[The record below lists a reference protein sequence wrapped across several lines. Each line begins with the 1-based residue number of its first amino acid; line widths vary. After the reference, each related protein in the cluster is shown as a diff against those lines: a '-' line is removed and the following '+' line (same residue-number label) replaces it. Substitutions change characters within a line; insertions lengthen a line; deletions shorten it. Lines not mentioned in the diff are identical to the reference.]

1 MKTLPFRSK
10 LTILFLFRILE
21 KGMGDDDV
29 SSIDVSSPR
38 ETQSPIVSRPNG
50 VANLRKR
57 FNGYNLQF
65 GVVPK
70 VSKDEREKL
79 LASQTPPAQAPTKS
93 KWFRQDTEKKAA
105 QAAEKEEKKRIKA
118 AAKSVGKSGKTLAN
132 FKISDKTLVPIFLEK
147 CVYFIEREVD
157 SEGIY
162 RVPGNRAHVELL
174 YQKFDEE
181 DSNVDIEKL
190 DIPVNA
196 VATALKDFFSKHLPP
211 LFEPDMMN
219 ELEEIAGSRGG
230 LASANPMNMEVKAD
244 RSCRLLALRG
254 LLNKLP
260 PANFAILKFIFQHF
274 VRYVLF
280 LFNFPSYNKFF
291 FLRVSENSKLNSMD
305 SKNLAICWWPTLL
318 PIEFTDMLRFESMR
332 PYLEDIVQTMID
344 QYPFLFCGQEAFV
357 MV

>member
-1 MKTLPFRSK
+1 
-10 LTILFLFRILE
+10 
-21 KGMGDDDV
+21 MGEDDV
-29 SSIDVSSPR
+29 SSVDVSVSSPR
-38 ETQSPIVSRPNG
+38 ETQSPIVSRSNG

-65 GVVPK
+65 GA
-70 VSKDEREKL
+70 VSKVKEEREKL
-79 LASQTPPAQAPTKS
+79 LAGPAQPQAPPQTKS

-118 AAKSVGKSGKTLAN
+118 AAKSAGKSGKTLSN
-132 FKISDKTLVPIFLEK
+132 FKMSERNALVPIFLEK
-147 CVYFIEREVD
+147 CVQFIEREVD

-162 RVPGNRAHVELL
+162 RVPGNRAHVDLL
-174 YQKFDEE
+174 YQNFDEE
-181 DSNVDIEKL
+181 DNVDIEKL

-211 LFEPDMMN
+211 LFEPDLMN

-260 PANFAILKFIFQHF
+260 PSNFAILKFIFQHF
-274 VRYVLF
+274 VR
-280 LFNFPSYNKFF
+280 
-291 FLRVSENSKLNSMD
+291 
-305 SKNLAICWWPTLL
+305 
-318 PIEFTDMLRFESMR
+318 
-332 PYLEDIVQTMID
+332 
-344 QYPFLFCGQEAFV
+344 
-357 MV
+357 

>member
-1 MKTLPFRSK
+1 
-10 LTILFLFRILE
+10 
-21 KGMGDDDV
+21 MGEDDV
-29 SSIDVSSPR
+29 SSVDVSVSSPR
-38 ETQSPIVSRPNG
+38 ETQSPIVSRTNG
-50 VANLRKR
+50 VASLRKR

-70 VSKDEREKL
+70 VPKEEREKL
-79 LASQTPPAQAPTKS
+79 LAGIQPQVQPPTKS

-118 AAKSVGKSGKTLAN
+118 AAKSAGKSGKTLAN
-132 FKISDKTLVPIFLEK
+132 FKMSDKNHLVPVFLER
-147 CVYFIEREVD
+147 CVNFIEREVD

-174 YQKFDEE
+174 YQRFDDEE
-181 DSNVDIEKL
+181 NVDIEKL

-211 LFEPDMMN
+211 LFEPDLMN

-260 PANFAILKFIFQHF
+260 PSNFSILKFIFQHF
-274 VRYVLF
+274 VR
-280 LFNFPSYNKFF
+280 
-291 FLRVSENSKLNSMD
+291 
-305 SKNLAICWWPTLL
+305 
-318 PIEFTDMLRFESMR
+318 
-332 PYLEDIVQTMID
+332 
-344 QYPFLFCGQEAFV
+344 
-357 MV
+357 

>member
-1 MKTLPFRSK
+1 MCA
-10 LTILFLFRILE
+10 ILE
-21 KGMGDDDV
+21 KAMGEDDA
-29 SSIDVSSPR
+29 SSVDASVSSPR
-38 ETQSPIVSRPNG
+38 ETQSPIVSRTNG

-70 VSKDEREKL
+70 VSKEEREKL
-79 LASQTPPAQAPTKS
+79 LVNQQPSQPPPQTKS

-118 AAKSVGKSGKTLAN
+118 AAKSAGKSGKTLAN
-132 FKISDKTLVPIFLEK
+132 FKMSEKNHVPVFLER
-147 CVYFIEREVD
+147 CVHFIEREVD

-162 RVPGNRAHVELL
+162 RVPGNRAHVDLL

-181 DSNVDIEKL
+181 DNVDIEKL

-211 LFEPDMMN
+211 LFEPDLMN

-260 PANFAILKFIFQHF
+260 PSNFHILKFIFQHF
-274 VRYVLF
+274 VR
-280 LFNFPSYNKFF
+280 
-291 FLRVSENSKLNSMD
+291 
-305 SKNLAICWWPTLL
+305 
-318 PIEFTDMLRFESMR
+318 
-332 PYLEDIVQTMID
+332 
-344 QYPFLFCGQEAFV
+344 
-357 MV
+357 

>member
-1 MKTLPFRSK
+1 
-10 LTILFLFRILE
+10 
-21 KGMGDDDV
+21 MGDDDV

-50 VANLRKR
+50 VANLRRR

-79 LASQTPPAQAPTKS
+79 LASQAPPIQAPSKS

-118 AAKSVGKSGKTLAN
+118 AAKSTGKSGKTLAN
-132 FKISDKTLVPIFLEK
+132 FKISDKTMVPIFLEK
-147 CVYFIEREVD
+147 CVHFIEREVD

-174 YQKFDEE
+174 YQKFDED

-274 VRYVLF
+274 VRYTQ
-280 LFNFPSYNKFF
+280 FF
-291 FLRVSENSKLNSMD
+291 V
-305 SKNLAICWWPTLL
+305 ILL
-318 PIEFTDMLRFESMR
+318 S
-332 PYLEDIVQTMID
+332 
-344 QYPFLFCGQEAFV
+344 
-357 MV
+357 

>member
-1 MKTLPFRSK
+1 MGTTKNFKRSTINIQTLFA
-10 LTILFLFRILE
+10 LLE
-21 KGMGDDDV
+21 KAMGEDDV
-29 SSIDVSSPR
+29 SSVDVSVSSPR
-38 ETQSPIVSRPNG
+38 ETQSPIVSRSNG
-50 VANLRKR
+50 VASLRKR

-65 GVVPK
+65 GVAPK

-79 LASQTPPAQAPTKS
+79 LAGPAQAVAPPTKL

-118 AAKSVGKSGKTLAN
+118 AAKSAGKSGKTLAS
-132 FKISDKTLVPIFLEK
+132 FKMSDKNHVPVFLER

-174 YQKFDEE
+174 YQKFEEE
-181 DSNVDIEKL
+181 DNVDIEKL

-260 PANFAILKFIFQHF
+260 PSNFAILKFIFQHF
-274 VRYVLF
+274 VRWEDCKFSYIILF
-280 LFNFPSYNKFF
+280 
-291 FLRVSENSKLNSMD
+291 
-305 SKNLAICWWPTLL
+305 TLL
-318 PIEFTDMLRFESMR
+318 VSPAECLRTQS
-332 PYLEDIVQTMID
+332 
-344 QYPFLFCGQEAFV
+344 
-357 MV
+357 

>member
-1 MKTLPFRSK
+1 MYNRNLRLTKMGKTK
-10 LTILFLFRILE
+10 LLLFHSIFNCLNFLVCILE
-21 KGMGDDDV
+21 KAMGEDDV
-29 SSIDVSSPR
+29 SSIDVSVSSPR
-38 ETQSPIVSRPNG
+38 ETQSPIVSCSNG

-79 LASQTPPAQAPTKS
+79 LAGQPPQAPPQTKS

-118 AAKSVGKSGKTLAN
+118 AAKSAGKSGKTLSN
-132 FKISDKTLVPIFLEK
+132 FKMSDKNHLVPVFLER
-147 CVYFIEREVD
+147 CVHFIEREVD

-162 RVPGNRAHVELL
+162 RVPGNRAHVDLL
-174 YQKFDEE
+174 YQKFEEE
-181 DSNVDIEKL
+181 DNVDIEKL

-211 LFEPDMMN
+211 LFEPDLMN

-244 RSCRLLALRG
+244 RSCRLMALRG

-260 PANFAILKFIFQHF
+260 PSNFAILKFIFQHF
-274 VRYVLF
+274 VR
-280 LFNFPSYNKFF
+280 
-291 FLRVSENSKLNSMD
+291 
-305 SKNLAICWWPTLL
+305 
-318 PIEFTDMLRFESMR
+318 
-332 PYLEDIVQTMID
+332 
-344 QYPFLFCGQEAFV
+344 
-357 MV
+357 

>member
-1 MKTLPFRSK
+1 
-10 LTILFLFRILE
+10 
-21 KGMGDDDV
+21 MGDDDV

-38 ETQSPIVSRPNG
+38 ETQSPIVSSNG

-57 FNGYNLQF
+57 FNGKNLQF

-70 VSKDEREKL
+70 ISKDEREKL
-79 LASQTPPAQAPTKS
+79 LAQQTPPVQAPSKS

-118 AAKSVGKSGKTLAN
+118 AAKSTGKSGKTLSN
-132 FKISDKTLVPIFLEK
+132 FRMSDKNQLVPCFLER
-147 CVYFIEREVD
+147 CVQFIEREVD

-162 RVPGNRAHVELL
+162 RVPGNRAHVDLL

-181 DSNVDIEKL
+181 DNVDIEKL

-211 LFEPDMMN
+211 LFEPEMMN

-260 PANFAILKFIFQHF
+260 PSNFAILKFIFQHF
-274 VRYVLF
+274 VRY
-280 LFNFPSYNKFF
+280 
-291 FLRVSENSKLNSMD
+291 D
-305 SKNLAICWWPTLL
+305 G
-318 PIEFTDMLRFESMR
+318 R
-332 PYLEDIVQTMID
+332 PRRCR
-344 QYPFLFCGQEAFV
+344 PFSTSTSI
-357 MV
+357 

>member
-1 MKTLPFRSK
+1 
-10 LTILFLFRILE
+10 
-21 KGMGDDDV
+21 MGED
-29 SSIDVSSPR
+29 DVSSPR
-38 ETQSPIVSRPNG
+38 EAQSPVVVSRTNG
-50 VANLRKR
+50 VANLRKV
-57 FNGYNLQF
+57 FNGCSPLQF
-65 GVVPK
+65 GVLPK
-70 VSKDEREKL
+70 SSKDDREKL
-79 LASQTPPAQAPTKS
+79 LTSQQQAVPQTKS
-93 KWFRQDTEKKAA
+93 SKNWFRQDTDKKAA
-105 QAAEKEEKKRIKA
+105 AASEKEEKKRLKA
-118 AAKSVGKSGKTLAN
+118 AAKSVGKSGKTLAS
-132 FKISDKTLVPIFLEK
+132 FKASEKNPLVPIFLEK
-147 CVYFIEREVD
+147 CVYYIEREVE

-174 YQKFDEE
+174 YQHFDEE
-181 DSNVDIEKL
+181 DNVDIEKL

-219 ELEEIAGSRGG
+219 ELEEIAGSRGA
-230 LASANPMNMEVKAD
+230 LSCANPMNMEVKAD

-260 PANFAILKFIFQHF
+260 PANFNILKFIFQHF
-274 VRYVLF
+274 VH
-280 LFNFPSYNKFF
+280 
-291 FLRVSENSKLNSMD
+291 VSEHSKLNSMD

>member
-1 MKTLPFRSK
+1 
-10 LTILFLFRILE
+10 
-21 KGMGDDDV
+21 MGEDDV
-29 SSIDVSSPR
+29 SSVDVSVSSPR
-38 ETQSPIVSRPNG
+38 ETQSPIVSRSNG

-79 LASQTPPAQAPTKS
+79 LAGQTGQQAQPPTKS

-118 AAKSVGKSGKTLAN
+118 AAKIAGKSGKTLAN
-132 FKISDKTLVPIFLEK
+132 FKMSDKNQLVPVFLEK
-147 CVYFIEREVD
+147 CVHFIEREVD

-174 YQKFDEE
+174 YQNFDE
-181 DSNVDIEKL
+181 DDNVDIEIL

-211 LFEPDMMN
+211 LFEPELMN

-274 VRYVLF
+274 VR
-280 LFNFPSYNKFF
+280 
-291 FLRVSENSKLNSMD
+291 
-305 SKNLAICWWPTLL
+305 
-318 PIEFTDMLRFESMR
+318 
-332 PYLEDIVQTMID
+332 
-344 QYPFLFCGQEAFV
+344 
-357 MV
+357 